1 MEVSATILFS
11 PIRRVPEPQN
21 RITFIYVTE
30 GGVTND
36 RESSHH
42 GSYQLVGTQVHQ
54 QENE

>member
-1 MEVSATILFS
+1 MEVSATILF
-11 PIRRVPEPQN
+11 PPVRRVPEPQN